1 MTIKGLNSV
10 RLQKTL
16 DNKVAIYNQK
26 VDIQTGIKVVS
37 NNAIKKEKGK
47 DIKAYNSSNIDYIQ
61 PNNLVKTLQGFLPE
75 YDTRNNTVNKPI
87 YDMYEDIYLHDA
99 ICGGAVD
106 FLSTLPF
113 GNFTLSCANKKN
125 EDIYN
130 ACLEK
135 LQIKEILP
143 LLVSDYFI
151 YGAYI
156 GSLNYNK
163 DLKYFDYLA
172 THKIQDCDLEYPPV
186 ENVEPI
192 ITAKVSCPWA
202 KSTDEKY
209 KEWKEKIPKYLQING
224 SITLAPA
231 STLYLYRNT
240 SATQQR
246 GVSLFDRVLL
256 VCLFEKFLLR
266 GTVTRAGRRIS
277 PIMHIKVGSD
287 THVPLD
293 DELRM
298 YAELFS
304 AADADPVNAT
314 IVTREDVDIT
324 DVKNGTDFW
333 KWDDIFEIAT
343 SAKYRALGISED
355 LLNGNTTIANMEA
368 NMSFLLKREEKVR
381 ESVVNQL
388 FNKKLFEAIAVV
400 NKMFSDDTTGIKIG
414 NKYYDIPTITWEDN
428 LKAQSDERLLDMLDK
443 LFDKG
448 VPVPLRMY
456 AAAGNVDMDKILK
469 MLDEDKKLREDL
481 GMNKEDTGEEDFGGD
496 DFDLGAS
503 VNPELKQAKR
513 KWLRNPF
520 KRNYDTEFNK
530 RYYGVHDKDTSG
542 KIRYENGDRQK
553 QLERLVNKKIVE
565 EVKKQK

>member
-1 MTIKGLNSV
+1 MLKGLNSV
-10 RLQKTL
+10 ILQKTL

-26 VDIQTGIKVVS
+26 IDIKAGIKVC
-37 NNAIKKEKGK
+37 K
-47 DIKAYNSSNIDYIQ
+47 NSSNEIKASNSASMNYIQ
-61 PNNLVKTLQGFLPE
+61 PNNVVKTLEGFLPE
-75 YDTRNNTVNKPI
+75 FNKKDNTVNTSL

-113 GNFTLSCANKKN
+113 GNFRLSCKRKEN
-125 EDIYN
+125 EEIFN
-130 ACLEK
+130 ACIEK
-135 LQIKEILP
+135 LQLKELLP

-156 GSLNYNK
+156 GSLHYNSS
-163 DLKYFDYLA
+163 LKYFDYLA
-172 THKIQDCDLEYPPV
+172 THRIQDCQLEYPPV

-192 ITAKVSCPWA
+192 ISAKVSCPWA
-202 KSTDEKY
+202 NSSEEKY
-209 KEWKEKIPKYLQING
+209 EEWREKIPEYLQTNG
-224 SITLAPA
+224 IITLAPA

-266 GTVTRAGRRIS
+266 GTVTRAGRRIA
-277 PIMHIKVGSD
+277 PITHIKVGSD

-293 DELRM
+293 EELRQ
-298 YAELFS
+298 YAELFA
-304 AADADPVNAT
+304 AADADPVDAT

-324 DVKNGTDFW
+324 DIKNGTDFW

-368 NMSFLLKREEKVR
+368 NMSFLLKKEEKVR
-381 ESVVNQL
+381 ESVVNQI
-388 FNKKLFEAIAVV
+388 FNHKIFEAIAVV
-400 NKMFSDDTTGIKIG
+400 NKMKVNSDTGIKIG
-414 NKYYDIPTITWEDN
+414 NSYYDIPAITWEDN
-428 LKAQSDERLLDMLDK
+428 LKPQTDDRMLDMLDK
-443 LFDKG
+443 LADKG

-456 AAAGNVDMDKILK
+456 AAAGNVDMDKILQ
-469 MLDEDKKLREDL
+469 MLTEDEELRKEL
-481 GMNKEDTGEEDFGGD
+481 GMESSEEDSSDEEFDFNASENKE
-496 DFDLGAS
+496 LKAS
-503 VNPELKQAKR
+503 R
-513 KWLRNPF
+513 SKWLHNPF
-520 KRNYDTEFNK
+520 RRNYDTEFNK
-530 RYYGVHDKDTSG
+530 KYYGVHDRDTSG

-553 QLERLVNKKIVE
+553 QLEKLVNKKIVE